1 MCLLFTYIILK
12 CRVYFLFI
20 SHLLHI
26 WTLDFWIIGFYI
38 FTSFRFYIFTSFGI
52 WTFVFLIFPFWV
64 SFSVYIFAF
73 GVYYSKQVNFCD
85 IQKSWNYLV
94 NWWFYFFLNLPK
106 TLNLQFLQLD
116 FEFSSTQGKSFFW
129 YIPIWWHPIWM
140 VVFT

>member
-12 CRVYFLFI
+12 CRVHFLYI

-26 WTLDFWIIGFYI
+26 WTFNFWIIGFYI
-38 FTSFRFYIFTSFGI
+38 FTSFGFYIFTSFGI
-52 WTFVFLIFPFWV
+52 WTFVFFIFPFWV

-73 GVYYSKQVNFCD
+73 GVYYSKQINISD

-94 NWWFYFFLNLPK
+94 NWWFYFFLNLLK

-116 FEFSSTQGKSFFW
+116 LKFSSNQGKSFFC
-129 YIPIWWHPIWM
+129 YIPIWRRPIWM